1 MKKIFSTI
9 LLCLTILS
17 APLLAGLVDA
27 VSIVVNGQPIT
38 LYEIYKTQKSLGIP
52 KTKAIELLI
61 KKRIKEAEL
70 KRLGV
75 TVDDY
80 DVNMEI
86 ERIAQQNGID
96 SLKMRTILAKE
107 GVDWSEYK
115 KRVKERLLQER
126 LYKRVLST
134 KIESPS
140 DETLK
145 EYYKLHINEFS
156 LPEKIEVVEYS
167 SRDKRALAA
176 VMKNP
181 LASIPGISQKSENI
195 ETKNLNR
202 QLLSLLTKTPKG
214 EFTQIIPVGGEYVT
228 FLVRNFINR
237 KPLPFEEVKQQ
248 VFAKWIEQKQ
258 QEAIESHFD
267 KLRAAAKIKV
277 VRTP

>member
-1 MKKIFSTI
+1 MKKFLATI
-9 LLCLTILS
+9 LLCFTILS

-61 KKRIKEAEL
+61 KNRIKEAEL

-96 SLKMRTILAKE
+96 SLKMRTILAKD

-115 KRVKERLLQER
+115 KRVEKRLLQER
-126 LYKRVLST
+126 LYRRILST

-156 LPEKIEVVEYS
+156 LPEKIKVIEYS
-167 SRDKRALAA
+167 SGDKRALAA
-176 VMKNP
+176 IMKNP
-181 LASIPGISQKSENI
+181 MASIPGIKQKSETI

-202 QLLSLLTKTPKG
+202 QLLFLLTKTPKG
-214 EFTQIIPVGGEYVT
+214 EFTQIIPVAGEYVT
-228 FLVRNFINR
+228 FFVQEFINR